1 MALVLMTKTRQR
13 LAIGQSDPT
22 LRPFQGLNGWFFI
35 DGKDERVLGRVE
47 IKTNNVGGFAR
58 KLRVSGN
65 APTVAPFQFEA
76 LLAQNAPDLIGG
88 NIGQLLGNQ
97 PPIPAPIAR
106 RWVSIKE
113 LQHPLDGDFIIF
125 GRLSTA
131 RRVLQS
137 SDSVTQKPPAPLADR
152 HLGNSQTFANLTST
166 ATFCR
171 LENNLTP
178 YFKPMF
184 HSLRSTPTPN
194 TLRSSTSSSIRPA
207 AIGPSNHN
215 LK

>member
-1 MALVLMTKTRQR
+1 MAFVLMTKTRQR
-13 LAIGQSDPT
+13 LTIGEADPS
-22 LRPFQGLNGWFFI
+22 LPPFQSLNSLLFI
-35 DGKDERVLGRVE
+35 DGKDERILGRIQ
-47 IKTNNVGGFAR
+47 IKTHNVGGLAR

-65 APTVAPFQFEA
+65 APTVAPFQFDA

-97 PPIPAPIAR
+97 PPIPAPIAH

-152 HLGNSQTFANLTST
+152 HLRNAQTLANLAST
-166 ATFCR
+166 ATFRR

-178 YFKPMF
+178 Y
-184 HSLRSTPTPN
+184 
-194 TLRSSTSSSIRPA
+194 
-207 AIGPSNHN
+207 
-215 LK
+215 

>member
-1 MALVLMTKTRQR
+1 MTLVLMTKTRQR

-35 DGKDERVLGRVE
+35 DGKDERILGRIE
-47 IKTNNVGGFAR
+47 IKTDDVGGLAR
-58 KLRVSGN
+58 KLRIGGN
-65 APTVAPFQFEA
+65 APTVAPFQFDA

-88 NIGQLLGNQ
+88 KIGTMWGNH

-106 RWVSIKE
+106 RRVSIKE
-113 LQHPLDGDFIIF
+113 LHHPFDCDFIIF
-125 GRLSTA
+125 RRLSAA
-131 RRVLQS
+131 RRVLPS

-152 HLGNSQTFANLTST
+152 HLRNAQTFGNLTST

-184 HSLRSTPTPN
+184 HSLRSTPTLQHLAIFHAKFDS
-194 TLRSSTSSSIRPA
+194 TRSHW
-207 AIGPSNHN
+207 AIKS
-215 LK
+215 

>member
-13 LAIGQSDPT
+13 LAIGQTDPS
-22 LRPFQGLNGWFFI
+22 LRPFQSLNGWLFI

-47 IKTNNVGGFAR
+47 IKTNNVGGLAG

-65 APTVAPFQFEA
+65 APAVAPFQFDA

-88 NIGQLLGNQ
+88 NIGQILGKQ

-113 LQHPLDGDFIIF
+113 LQHPFDCDFIIF

-131 RRVLQS
+131 RRVLEA
-137 SDSVTQKPPAPLADR
+137 SDSVTQK
-152 HLGNSQTFANLTST
+152 
-166 ATFCR
+166 
-171 LENNLTP
+171 
-178 YFKPMF
+178 
-184 HSLRSTPTPN
+184 
-194 TLRSSTSSSIRPA
+194 
-207 AIGPSNHN
+207 
-215 LK
+215 